1 MSYPPSKALVD
12 AVLDVA
18 TGVNLRS
25 TLQRIVDNAA
35 ALTEAKYAA
44 IAVRG
49 AEGEV
54 EEFVYY
60 GMSDAEADEI
70 ANFPEGKGLFG
81 HMLQHPDVLRLPD
94 MASHHMAAGLPSGHP
109 EMRSF
114 LGAPLHVQG
123 TKFGQIYLSEKLSGA
138 EFTDEDEEMVAA
150 LAAAAGVAV
159 DTARNRELRGALSL
173 IEDRERIARDLHDL
187 VIQRLFATG
196 MSLQGFLRTYEL
208 PQEAEDKLNNAIDE
222 LDKTVK
228 QIRQTIFALQD
239 NASRDSLRARIVG
252 EFEAFRSICTFTPE
266 LQFEGAID
274 TTVPERLAAH
284 AVAVTR
290 ELLSNVAKHAHASSV
305 LILVRVAGDELS
317 ITVTDNGI
325 GFSEPPH
332 RRGLSNVARRAD
344 AHSGLFTIGPAV
356 GGGTRA
362 HWSVFLP
369 INS

>member
-35 ALTEAKYAA
+35 ALTDARYAA

-49 AEGEV
+49 KDGEV

-60 GMSDAEADEI
+60 GMTDQEADEI

-81 HMLQHPDVLRLPD
+81 HMLTHPDVLRLPD
-94 MASHHMAAGLPSGHP
+94 IAAHHTSAGLPEGHP
-109 EMRSF
+109 QMRTF

-123 TKFGQIYLSEKLSGA
+123 LKFGQLYLTEKMTGT
-138 EFTDEDEEMVAA
+138 EFTAEDEEMVEA

-159 DTARNRELRGALSL
+159 DNARNRELRGLLSL

-196 MSLQGFLRTYEL
+196 MSLQAFQRTYEL
-208 PQEAEDKLNNAIDE
+208 PDEAQEKLNSAIGE

-228 QIRQTIFALQD
+228 QIRHTIFALQD
-239 NASRDSLRARIVG
+239 NAMHDSLRARIIS
-252 EFEAFRSICTFTPE
+252 EFELFRTMCLFTPE
-266 LQFEGAID
+266 LQFEGPID
-274 TTVPERLAAH
+274 AKVPERLGAH
-284 AVAVTR
+284 TVAVVR
-290 ELLSNVAKHAHASSV
+290 ELLSNVAKHSKATMASM
-305 LILVRVAGDELS
+305 LVRVDGDELTV
-317 ITVTDNGI
+317 TVTDNGV
-325 GFSEPPH
+325 GFVEPPH

-344 AHSGLFTIGPAV
+344 AHSGLFTIGPAP

-369 INS
+369 VGP

>member
-1 MSYPPSKALVD
+1 MSYPASKALVD
-12 AVLDVA
+12 AVLDIA

-35 ALTEAKYAA
+35 TLIDAKYAA
-44 IAVRG
+44 IAVRVKD
-49 AEGEV
+49 GEV

-94 MASHHMAAGLPSGHP
+94 MSAHHSAAGLPAGHP
-109 EMRSF
+109 VMRSF

-123 TKFGQIYLSEKLSGA
+123 TKFGQIYLSEKLGGA
-138 EFTDEDEEMVAA
+138 EFTREDEEMVAA

-159 DTARNRELRGALSL
+159 DNARNRELRGLLSL

-196 MSLQGFLRTYEL
+196 MSLQGFLRKYEL
-208 PQEAEDKLNNAIDE
+208 PDEAQVKLNNAIDE

-239 NASRDSLRARIVG
+239 NAVHKSLRGRVIA
-252 EFEAFRSICTFTPE
+252 EFETFRSLCTFTPE

-274 TTVPERLAAH
+274 AMVPERVAAH
-284 AVAVTR
+284 TIAVVR
-290 ELLSNVAKHAHASSV
+290 ELLSNVAKHARATEAT
-305 LILVRVAGDELS
+305 ILVRVEGDELS
-317 ITVTDNGI
+317 VTVTDNGV
-325 GFSEPPH
+325 GFVEPSH
-332 RRGLSNVARRAD
+332 RRGLSNVARRAES
-344 AHSGLFTIGPAV
+344 HSGLFTIEPTAS
-356 GGGTRA
+356 GGTRA

-369 INS
+369 VTP

>member
-35 ALTEAKYAA
+35 ALTDAKYAA

-49 AEGEV
+49 KDGEV

-60 GMSDAEADEI
+60 GMSDEQADEI

-81 HMLQHPDVLRLPD
+81 HMLEHPDVLRLSD
-94 MASHHMAAGLPSGHP
+94 MAHHHAAAGLPAGHP
-109 EMRSF
+109 VMRSF
-114 LGAPLHVQG
+114 LGAPINVQG
-123 TKFGQIYLSEKLSGA
+123 VKYGQIYLSEKFAGE
-138 EFTDEDEEMVAA
+138 EFTTTDEEMVEA
-150 LAAAAGVAV
+150 LGAAAGVAI
-159 DTARNRELRGALSL
+159 DNARNRELRGLLSL

-196 MSLQGFLRTYEL
+196 MSLQGFLRLYEL
-208 PQEAEDKLNNAIDE
+208 PTEAQDKLNNAIDE

-239 NASRDSLRARIVG
+239 NAVHDSLRGRVIA
-252 EFEAFRSICTFTPE
+252 EFETFRSICTFTPE
-266 LQFEGAID
+266 LVFEGAID
-274 TTVPERLAAH
+274 SKVPERIAAH
-284 AVAVTR
+284 TVAVVR
-290 ELLSNVAKHAHASSV
+290 ELLSNVAKHAKATAAT
-305 LILVRVAGDELS
+305 ILVRVEGDELS
-317 ITVTDNGI
+317 VTVTDNGK
-325 GFSEPPH
+325 GFVEPPH
-332 RRGLSNVARRAD
+332 RRGLSNVARRAES
-344 AHSGLFTIGPAV
+344 HSGLFTIEPAAA
-356 GGGTRA
+356 GGTRA

-369 INS
+369 VGS

>member
-1 MSYPPSKALVD
+1 MSYPASKALVD

-35 ALTEAKYAA
+35 ALTDARYAA

-49 AEGEV
+49 KHGEV

-60 GMSDAEADEI
+60 GMTDEEADEI
-70 ANFPEGKGLFG
+70 PNFPEGKGLFG
-81 HMLQHPDVLRLPD
+81 HMLSHPDVLLLDD
-94 MASHHMAAGLPSGHP
+94 MSQHHSSAGLPAGHP
-109 EMRSF
+109 PMRSF
-114 LGAPLHVQG
+114 LGAPVHVQG
-123 TKFGQIYLSEKLSGA
+123 KKFGQIYLSEKLGRA
-138 EFTDEDEEMVAA
+138 EFTQDDVEMVQA

-159 DTARNRELRGALSL
+159 DNARNRELRSLLAL

-196 MSLQGFLRTYEL
+196 MSLQAIIRKHPL
-208 PQEAEDKLNNAIDE
+208 PEEAEDRLNTAIDE

-239 NASRDSLRARIVG
+239 NVVHDSLRGRIVA
-252 EFEAFRSICTFTPE
+252 EFESFRSLCAFTPE
-266 LQFEGAID
+266 LQFEGPID
-274 TTVPERLAAH
+274 AKVPERLAAH
-284 AVAVTR
+284 TVAVVR
-290 ELLSNVAKHAHASSV
+290 ELLSNVARHSKATAAT
-305 LILVRVAGDELS
+305 ILVRVQGDELS
-317 ITVTDNGI
+317 ITVTDNGV
-325 GFSEPPH
+325 GFVEPPH

-344 AHSGLFTIGPAV
+344 AHSGLFTIGPAE

-362 HWSVFLP
+362 HWQVFLP
-369 INS
+369 AGS

>member
-1 MSYPPSKALVD
+1 MSYPASKALVD

-35 ALTEAKYAA
+35 TLTDARYAA

-49 AEGEV
+49 KEGEV

-60 GMSDAEADEI
+60 GMTDEEADEI

-81 HMLQHPDVLRLPD
+81 HMLAHPDVLRLAD
-94 MASHHMAAGLPSGHP
+94 MASHHSAAGLPPGHP
-109 EMRSF
+109 TMRSF
-114 LGAPLHVQG
+114 LGAPINVQG
-123 TKFGQIYLSEKLSGA
+123 VKFGQIYLAEKLSQS
-138 EFTDEDEEMVAA
+138 EFSHADEEMVEA

-159 DTARNRELRGALSL
+159 ANARNRELRGLLAL

-196 MSLQGFLRTYEL
+196 MSLQGFLRKQEL
-208 PQEAEDKLNNAIDE
+208 PQEAQDKLNNAIDE

-239 NASRDSLRARIVG
+239 NAVHDSMRGRIIA
-252 EFEAFRSICTFTPE
+252 EFEAFRSLCTFTPE

-274 TTVPERLAAH
+274 AKVPERLAAH
-284 AVAVTR
+284 VVAVVR
-290 ELLSNVAKHAHASSV
+290 ELLSNVAKHAKASQAV
-305 LILVRVAGDELS
+305 ILVRVEGDELS
-317 ITVTDNGI
+317 ITVTDNGV
-325 GFSEPPH
+325 GFTEPPH

-344 AHSGLFTIGPAV
+344 AHSGLFSIGPAD

-369 INS
+369 LEV